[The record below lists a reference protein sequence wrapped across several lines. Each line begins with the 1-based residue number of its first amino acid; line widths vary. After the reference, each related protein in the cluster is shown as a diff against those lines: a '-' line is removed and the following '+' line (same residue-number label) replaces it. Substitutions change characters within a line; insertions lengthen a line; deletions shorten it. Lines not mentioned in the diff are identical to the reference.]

1 MNTFDLDLIAARLEA
16 LEETIIHRFIDRAQ
30 FAHNEPAYL
39 PRHSGF
45 AGAEESSLFQVRL
58 EAQERL
64 DAEFGRYVIPEE
76 RPYTTGLPEPRRQVV
91 LSDTGIARMPY
102 DCINQTAHIC
112 SAYLNCLMALCPP
125 GDDGQHGSSVE
136 HDVSAL
142 QAIARRVHYGALYV
156 AESKYRRSP
165 EVYRELIQS
174 GNAEELLRLLTRP
187 EVEDAVVRRLAAK
200 VEHLQAH
207 VNRSIR
213 RIVEPELLVKF
224 YRDIVI
230 PLTKAGQVAYLLR
243 R

>member
-1 MNTFDLDLIAARLEA
+1 VNTFELDLIAARLEA

-30 FAHNEPAYL
+30 FAHNAPAYL
-39 PRHSGF
+39 PKHSGF
-45 AGAEESSLFQVRL
+45 AGAEEYSLFKVRL

-64 DAEFGRYVIPEE
+64 DAEFGRYVVPEE
-76 RPYTTGLPEPRRQVV
+76 RPYTTGLPAPRRQVV
-91 LSDTGIARMPY
+91 VPDTGIARMPY
-102 DCINQTAHIC
+102 DCINQTGKIC
-112 SAYLNCLMALCPP
+112 SAYLNCLGALCRP

-165 EVYRELIQS
+165 EVYRELIQA
-174 GNAEELLRLLTRP
+174 GDAEQLLRLLTRP
-187 EVEDAVVRRLAAK
+187 EVEDAVVTRLAAK

-213 RIVEPELLVKF
+213 RIVEPELLVEF

>member
-1 MNTFDLDLIAARLEA
+1 VNNFDLELIAARLEA

-39 PRHSGF
+39 PQHSGF
-45 AGAEESSLFQVRL
+45 AGAEQYSLFQVRL

-64 DAEFGRYVIPEE
+64 DAEFGRYVVPEE
-76 RPYTTGLPEPRRQVV
+76 RPYTTELPAPRREVR
-91 LSDTGIARMPY
+91 LPDTGIALIAY
-102 DCINQTAHIC
+102 DCINQTPKIC
-112 SAYLNCLMALCPP
+112 SAYLSCLAALCPP

-165 EVYRELIQS
+165 DLYRELIRS
-174 GNAEELLRLLTRP
+174 GDAEQLLLLLTRP
-187 EVEDAVVRRLAAK
+187 EVESAVVTRLAAK
-200 VEHLQAH
+200 VERLQAH

-213 RIVEPELLVKF
+213 RTIAPALLVEF
-224 YRDIVI
+224 YRDTVI

>member
-1 MNTFDLDLIAARLEA
+1 MNNFDLDLIAARLEA

-30 FAHNEPAYL
+30 FANNEAAYL
-39 PRHSGF
+39 PKYSGF
-45 AGAEESSLFQVRL
+45 AGAEDSSLFQVRL

-64 DAEFGRYVIPEE
+64 DAEFGRYVVPEE
-76 RPYTTGLPEPRRQVV
+76 RPYTSALPEPRRQV
-91 LSDTGIARMPY
+91 LLPDTGIALIQY
-102 DCINQTAHIC
+102 DCINQTAKIC
-112 SAYLNCLMALCPP
+112 SAYLQSLVTLCPS
-125 GDDGQHGSSVE
+125 GDDGQYGSSVE

-165 EVYRELIQS
+165 DLYRELIRS
-174 GNAEELLRLLTRP
+174 ADAAELLRRLTRP
-187 EVEDAVVRRLAAK
+187 EVEDAVVARLAAK

-213 RIVEPELLVKF
+213 RIVEPELLVEF
-224 YRDIVI
+224 YRDVVI